1 MSRFKDIQHSMDNDK
16 MRKKNITPL
25 ILSFKREY
33 PDATLS
39 EINFFVM
46 GYKLAQRG

>member
-1 MSRFKDIQHSMDNDK
+1 MSRFKEVQTAINSDK
-16 MRKKNITPL
+16 MRKKNIAPL

-33 PDATLS
+33 PNATLS